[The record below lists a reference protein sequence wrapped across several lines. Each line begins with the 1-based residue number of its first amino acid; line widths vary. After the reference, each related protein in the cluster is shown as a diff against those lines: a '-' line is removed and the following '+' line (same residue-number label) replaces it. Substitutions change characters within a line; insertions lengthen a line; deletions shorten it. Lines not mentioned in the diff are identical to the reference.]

1 MAPNLTRKKKK
12 DGCTNW
18 HSSHFPPKWDANVN
32 SIIANRRLSWTQVD
46 YTVLMGHVSFLSNAI
61 PSIHAGRKCS
71 CEIQSHLSEVKWESF
86 PALPSSLAK
95 TLIACPAFCS
105 QAGLIPHRLG
115 EKQHSFVPH
124 RLQQRRYCLWFQ
136 TFKQPPQKSS
146 GSYKPVN
153 TDQNWKPLLVFV
165 LVSFHLEKLEA
176 KRYFIGFCTE
186 HAFRLESL

>member
-1 MAPNLTRKKKK
+1 M
-12 DGCTNW
+12 
-18 HSSHFPPKWDANVN
+18 N

-115 EKQHSFVPH
+115 RNNTHLYHTDFNNGATVSGFRH
-124 RLQQRRYCLWFQ
+124 LNN
-136 TFKQPPQKSS
+136 PPKKVQGATNQLIRIKIESHFSS
-146 GSYKPVN
+146 LFLFP
-153 TDQNWKPLLVFV
+153 
-165 LVSFHLEKLEA
+165 
-176 KRYFIGFCTE
+176 FIW
-186 HAFRLESL
+186 RN